1 MTQILKGLVEFLLL
15 FEVFI
20 LSFKIEGAKGKS
32 VLNVVAE
39 IAGFYTAVVRIFT

>member
-15 FEVFI
+15 FEVFT
-20 LSFKIEGAKGKS
+20 LSFKTECSIGKS
-32 VLNVVAE
+32 ILNVVAE